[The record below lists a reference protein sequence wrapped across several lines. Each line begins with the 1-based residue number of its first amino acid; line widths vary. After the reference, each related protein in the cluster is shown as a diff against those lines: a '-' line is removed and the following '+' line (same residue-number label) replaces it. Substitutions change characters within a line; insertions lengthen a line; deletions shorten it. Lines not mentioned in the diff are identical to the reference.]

1 MAVVLTAFA
10 FTFTA
15 FMIYPVLG
23 YFPQLDF
30 QCLVE
35 LRVPLIWEKD
45 QIILETIFRK
55 SISRRN

>member
-1 MAVVLTAFA
+1 LTAFA

>member
-1 MAVVLTAFA
+1 MVVVLTA

-15 FMIYPVLG
+15 FHNLLG
-23 YFPQLDF
+23 YFPLLDF

-45 QIILETIFRK
+45 QIILEAIFK
-55 SISRRN
+55 